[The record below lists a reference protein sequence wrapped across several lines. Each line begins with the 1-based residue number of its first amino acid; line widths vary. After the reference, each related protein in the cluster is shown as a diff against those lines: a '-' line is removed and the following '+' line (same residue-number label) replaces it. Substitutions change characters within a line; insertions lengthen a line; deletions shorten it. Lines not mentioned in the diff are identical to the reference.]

1 MQCLEPPTG
10 AANPA
15 GERGSFQ
22 FDPVAREDLSLPIER
37 RVIAIFARQHVRDSA
52 GGRALW
58 NPRLPDRTEFATR
71 PTKGKSRTDSP
82 HKRGQTGELVMADV
96 AGASMTQLARS
107 FFCS

>member
-37 RVIAIFARQHVRDSA
+37 RVIAIFAHQHVRDGA

-58 NPRLPDRTEFATR
+58 SPRLPDRTEFATR
-71 PTKGKSRTDSP
+71 PNKGQIQNRLSS
-82 HKRGQTGELVMADV
+82 
-96 AGASMTQLARS
+96 
-107 FFCS
+107 